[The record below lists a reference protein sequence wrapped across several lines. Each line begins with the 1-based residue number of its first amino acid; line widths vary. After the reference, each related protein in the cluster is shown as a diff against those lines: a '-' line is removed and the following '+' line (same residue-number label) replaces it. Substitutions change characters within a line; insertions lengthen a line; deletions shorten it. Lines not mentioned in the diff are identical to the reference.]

1 MVQIA
6 PAAGGTCLSGIS
18 AAACIEQVASP
29 IMSADIG
36 GQLLDVFDAQPS
48 GLIVLGHS
56 GAIVYAS
63 ARAEKLMQ
71 RALPM
76 GSKFADVLAEMIVAT
91 GASDAEALA
100 RGIELEL
107 DNAALWVKSEPVQN
121 RSDIEAVVSVIDVTG
136 LRRSLDERTTS
147 LRFLLHDLRSPLNSI
162 VALTQ
167 LEAGDPDA
175 FAECGGMDKIAQLA
189 RYVLSLGE
197 QFIVSSVATHIA
209 NRDFRRFDLRAMVR
223 QIIPQLEVTGVYCGV
238 PLQLWLP
245 DNAAVWVS
253 GVRNFVARAFQN
265 VVDNAIHASP
275 QGEPV
280 TVSLRINQEF
290 ADIVVTDHAGGL
302 PGLQQ
307 PQKVTD
313 FDTLPKSGSTGF
325 GIGLKLARQIVEL
338 HGGVLYADSVPGD
351 GTSFVISLPRLA
363 TSGTGAARMSLE
375 DADRAFQRRA
385 DH

>member
-1 MVQIA
+1 LTT
-6 PAAGGTCLSGIS
+6 GL
-18 AAACIEQVASP
+18 
-29 IMSADIG
+29 D
-36 GQLLDVFDAQPS
+36 GQLLAVLDAQPW
-48 GLIVLGHS
+48 GVIVLGRDRV
-56 GAIVYAS
+56 IVSAS

-71 RALPM
+71 RPLLS
-76 GSKFADVLAEMIVAT
+76 GLRIDDVLADMIVST
-91 GASDAEALA
+91 GATDTESLM

-107 DNAALWVKSEPVQN
+107 DNVSLWLKAEAVQE
-121 RSDIEAVVSVIDVTG
+121 RSGIEAVISVVDISP

-167 LEAGDPDA
+167 LEAGDRATFD
-175 FAECGGMDKIAQLA
+175 ECGGMDKIAQLA

-197 QFIVSSVATHIA
+197 QFIVSSIATHVA
-209 NRDFRRFDLRAMVR
+209 NHDFRRFDLRAMMC

-275 QGEPV
+275 HGESV
-280 TVSLRINQEF
+280 TVSLKAREGF
-290 ADIVVTDHAGGL
+290 ADIVVTDRAGGL
-302 PGLQQ
+302 PGLSE
-307 PQKVTD
+307 PRKVTD
-313 FDTLPKSGSTGF
+313 FDSLSLAGATGF

-338 HGGVLYADSVPGD
+338 HGGTLYAESIPGE
-351 GTSFVISLPRLA
+351 GTSFVLSLPLLA
-363 TSGTGAARMSLE
+363 ASSARAPRMSLE
-375 DADRAFQRRA
+375 EADRALRRHA
-385 DH
+385 DHRE